1 MQAFVESF
9 LNLIQDFNVWSILF
23 RVLLAA
29 LCGGLIGSERGR
41 HGRAAGMRT
50 HILVCLGAAI
60 TAMTGLYAV
69 EVLKYQG
76 DIFRISAQVVSG
88 IGFLGAGTILV
99 RNHSIVTGLTTAAG
113 MWATASIGIAIGYGF
128 YEAVL
133 AAMLLCVILVPILG
147 RVEYKRKLLSS
158 LYVEVEDISKTG
170 VLVEEIRALMGHT
183 LTVQIMA
190 PKTSCANH
198 VGLQLL
204 VRSTVLTAEMI
215 SQISELDGVQFLVEE
230 DA

>member
-1 MQAFVESF
+1 MHEIRELLEGF
-9 LNLIQDFNVWSILF
+9 NLWSVLV
-23 RVLLAA
+23 RVVLAA
-29 LCGGLIGSERGR
+29 VCGGLIGSERGR

-50 HILVCLGAAI
+50 HILVCLGSAV

-69 EVLKYQG
+69 EVLGYTG
-76 DIFRISAQVVSG
+76 DVFRMAAQVVSG

-99 RNHSIVTGLTTAAG
+99 RNRSIVTGLTTAAG

-128 YEAVL
+128 YLVVL

-158 LYVEVEDISKTG
+158 LYVELSDIAKTG
-170 VLVEEIRALMGHT
+170 IVVEEIRALMGDT
-183 LTVQIMA
+183 LTVQITG
-190 PKTSCANH
+190 PKSTCANH

-215 SQISELDGVQFLVEE
+215 TQISAMDGVVFLVEE
-230 DA
+230 DT

>member
-1 MQAFVESF
+1 MDAIIKTLTE
-9 LNLIQDFNVWSILF
+9 FNIWSVIV
-23 RVLLAA
+23 RVVLAA

-50 HILVCLGAAI
+50 HILVCLGSAI

-69 EVLKYQG
+69 TDLGYTG
-76 DIFRISAQVVSG
+76 DVFRISAQVVSG

-113 MWATASIGIAIGYGF
+113 MWATAAIGIAIGYGF
-128 YEAVL
+128 YVAVF

-147 RVEYKRKLLSS
+147 RVEYKRKTLSG
-158 LYVEVEDISKTG
+158 LYVEVADIAKTG
-170 VLVEEIRALMGHT
+170 VLVEDIRALMGHT
-183 LTVQIMA
+183 LTVQIIA
-190 PKTSCANH
+190 PKSSCNGH

-204 VRSTVLTAEMI
+204 VRSSVVTPEMVSRI
-215 SQISELDGVQFLVEE
+215 SAMDGVVFIVEE
-230 DA
+230 DT

>member
-1 MQAFVESF
+1 MDAIIKTLAE
-9 LNLIQDFNVWSILF
+9 FNIWSVIV
-23 RVLLAA
+23 RVVLAA

-50 HILVCLGAAI
+50 HILVCLGSAI

-69 EVLKYQG
+69 TDLGYTG
-76 DIFRISAQVVSG
+76 DVFRISAQVVSG

-113 MWATASIGIAIGYGF
+113 MWATAAIGIAIGYGF
-128 YEAVL
+128 YVAVF

-147 RVEYKRKLLSS
+147 RVEYKRKTLSG
-158 LYVEVEDISKTG
+158 LYVEVADITKTG
-170 VLVEEIRALMGHT
+170 VLVEDIRALMGHT
-183 LTVQIMA
+183 LTVQIIA
-190 PKTSCANH
+190 PKSSCNGH

-204 VRSTVLTAEMI
+204 VRSSVVTPEMVSRI
-215 SQISELDGVQFLVEE
+215 SAMDGVVFIVEE
-230 DA
+230 DT

>member
-1 MQAFVESF
+1 MYEIWELLRGF
-9 LNLIQDFNVWSILF
+9 NLWSILL
-23 RVLLAA
+23 RVVLAA

-50 HILVCLGAAI
+50 HILVCLGSAV

-69 EVLKYQG
+69 EVLGYTG
-76 DIFRISAQVVSG
+76 DVFRMAAQVVSG

-99 RNHSIVTGLTTAAG
+99 RNRSIVTGLTTAAG

-128 YEAVL
+128 YLVVL

-158 LYVEVEDISKTG
+158 LYVELSDIAKTG
-170 VLVEEIRALMGHT
+170 IVVEEIRALMGDT
-183 LTVQIMA
+183 LTVQITG
-190 PKTSCANH
+190 PKSTCANH

-215 SQISELDGVQFLVEE
+215 AQVSSMDGVVFLVEE
-230 DA
+230 DT

>member
-1 MQAFVESF
+1 MDAIIKTLAE
-9 LNLIQDFNVWSILF
+9 FNIWSVIV
-23 RVLLAA
+23 RVVLAA

-50 HILVCLGAAI
+50 HILVCLGSAI

-69 EVLKYQG
+69 TDLGYTG
-76 DIFRISAQVVSG
+76 DVFRISAQVVSG

-113 MWATASIGIAIGYGF
+113 MWATAAIGIAIGYGF
-128 YEAVL
+128 YVAVF

-147 RVEYKRKLLSS
+147 RVEYKRKTLSG
-158 LYVEVEDISKTG
+158 LYVEVADITKTG
-170 VLVEEIRALMGHT
+170 VLVEDIRALMGHT
-183 LTVQIMA
+183 LTVQIIA
-190 PKTSCANH
+190 PKSSCNGH

-204 VRSTVLTAEMI
+204 VRSSIVTPEMVSRI
-215 SQISELDGVQFLVEE
+215 SAMDGVVFIVEE
-230 DA
+230 DT

>member
-1 MQAFVESF
+1 
-9 LNLIQDFNVWSILF
+9 
-23 RVLLAA
+23 
-29 LCGGLIGSERGR
+29 
-41 HGRAAGMRT
+41 
-50 HILVCLGAAI
+50 
-60 TAMTGLYAV
+60 MTGLYAV
-69 EVLKYQG
+69 EVLGYTG
-76 DIFRISAQVVSG
+76 DVFRIAAQVVSG

-128 YEAVL
+128 YTAVL

-158 LYVEVEDISKTG
+158 LYVEVGDISKTG

-190 PKTSCANH
+190 PKTSCNNH

-204 VRSTVLTAEMI
+204 VRSSVITAEMI
-215 SQISELDGVQFLVEE
+215 AQISEMDSVVFIVEE

>member
-1 MQAFVESF
+1 MNEILELLQG
-9 LNLIQDFNVWSILF
+9 FNIWSVAF
-23 RVLLAA
+23 RVMLAA

-50 HILVCLGAAI
+50 HILVCLGSAL
-60 TAMTGLYAV
+60 TAMTGLYAS
-69 EVLKYQG
+69 EVLGYTG
-76 DIFRISAQVVSG
+76 DVFRISAQVVSG

-113 MWATASIGIAIGYGF
+113 MWATASIGIALGYGF
-128 YEAVL
+128 YSAVL

-158 LYVEVEDISKTG
+158 LYVEVEELSKTG

-183 LTVQIMA
+183 LTVQITA
-190 PKTSCANH
+190 PKSSCSNH

-204 VRSTVLTAEMI
+204 VRSSVVTADMI
-215 SQISELDGVQFLVEE
+215 AKISALDGVLFLVEE
-230 DA
+230 DT